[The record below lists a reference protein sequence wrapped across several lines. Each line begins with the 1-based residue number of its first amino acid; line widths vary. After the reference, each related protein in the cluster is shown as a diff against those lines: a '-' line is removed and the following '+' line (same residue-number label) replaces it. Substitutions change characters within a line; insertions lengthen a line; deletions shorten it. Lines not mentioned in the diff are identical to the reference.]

1 MGPLFLRREREVPM
15 QVDLEVARRQI
26 CAAGDEGLPVRMGVR
41 RLQGLQA
48 QRHSAREGFAKHQA
62 SAAEILCG
70 RRPFDTMHGLRAH
83 GNPGDYA
90 QDGPRLRGTTGHPT
104 VPRLRREPGVP
115 ARVGQEDGGARTL
128 RGLRPGEV
136 RGSGLDTVCY
146 AITIEELSRGDASAG
161 VIAAVC
167 NGLVCEPLLRYG
179 TEEQKRKYLRPV
191 ARGEWIGAYAL
202 TEPGSGSD
210 AAAMRTTAELRG
222 DHWVLNGTKSFA
234 TNASVAKVIIGY
246 ARTGRQKH
254 EISAFIIPTDADG
267 FSVLKKEDK
276 MGIRASDTVSLGFDG
291 MNIPKENLL
300 GELYKG
306 FNIAMATIDG
316 GRIGIAAQA
325 LGIGQRALDE
335 SVKYAKER
343 DAFGQKIAELQAIQW
358 KVADMATEIEAARL
372 LTYRAA
378 QLEDLG
384 RRHTYE
390 SSVAKLFASEAA
402 HRAVDSAVQ
411 IHGGYGFIKDYVV
424 EKLYRDQRVT
434 EIYEGTSEIQRLV
447 IARTVLSR

>member
-1 MGPLFLRREREVPM
+1 MDFAPTETQDITRKSVRAFVEQEVVPHSRAFDESQEFPHAWAKKMGELGLFGVYVP
-15 QVDLEVARRQI
+15 EKY
-26 CAAGDEGLPVRMGVR
+26 G
-41 RLQGLQA
+41 
-48 QRHSAREGFAKHQA
+48 
-62 SAAEILCG
+62 
-70 RRPFDTMHGLRAH
+70 
-83 GNPGDYA
+83 
-90 QDGPRLRGTTGHPT
+90 
-104 VPRLRREPGVP
+104 
-115 ARVGQEDGGARTL
+115 
-128 RGLRPGEV
+128 
-136 RGSGLDTVCY
+136 GSGLDSISY

-179 TEEQKRKYLRPV
+179 TEEQKQRYLMPV

-210 AAAMRTTAELRG
+210 AAGMRTTAERKG
-222 DHWVLNGTKSFA
+222 DEWILNGTKSFA
-234 TNASVAKVIIGY
+234 TNASVAKVVIAY

-276 MGIRASDTVSLGFDG
+276 MGIRASDTVSLGFDHLR
-291 MNIPKENLL
+291 IPKDNLL
-300 GELYKG
+300 GELHKG
-306 FNIAMATIDG
+306 FTIAMATLDG

-325 LGIGQRALDE
+325 LGIAQRALEE
-335 SVKYAKER
+335 SAKFAKER
-343 DAFGQKIAELQAIQW
+343 EAFGQKIGGFQAIQW
-358 KVADMATEIEAARL
+358 KLADMATEIDAARL

-378 QLEDLG
+378 QMKDLG

-402 HRAVDSAVQ
+402 HRAVDAAVQ

-447 IARTVLSR
+447 IARSVLGK